1 MSPIVAIHVTAIVT
15 ATLLGPVALWVRKGS
30 RAHRA
35 AGYAWVTLMLVAA
48 TSSLFIRHPG
58 SGWYGFS
65 WIHLLTLATYLLLG
79 RSIWYVVHGQIAK
92 HRRTMQGL
100 YVGASLVAGAFA
112 LSPDR
117 MLGDML
123 WRDLLGWV

>member
-1 MSPIVAIHVTAIVT
+1 MTPTVVIHLTAIT
-15 ATLLGPVALWVRKGS
+15 AATVLGPVALWARKGT

-48 TSSLFIRHPG
+48 TASLFIRHPG
-58 SGWYGFS
+58 SGWHGFS
-65 WIHLLTLATYLLLG
+65 WIHLLSVATFLLLG
-79 RSIWYVVHGQIAK
+79 RSMWSVAHGRIRE

-100 YVGASLVAGAFA
+100 YIGGSLVAGAFA

-117 MLGDML
+117 
-123 WRDLLGWV
+123 LLGTLLWGELLG